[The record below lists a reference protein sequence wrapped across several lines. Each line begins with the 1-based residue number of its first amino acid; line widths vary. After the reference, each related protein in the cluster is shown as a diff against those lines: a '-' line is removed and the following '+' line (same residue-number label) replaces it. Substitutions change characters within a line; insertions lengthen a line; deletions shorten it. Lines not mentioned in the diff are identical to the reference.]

1 LEGYHSPVADGARWW
16 RQKCAIG
23 DADHGRD
30 DTYHGTVGQGSIEEL
45 ADKVARESRLP
56 DINLLEMDQKTGW
69 AD

>member
-1 LEGYHSPVADGARWW
+1 MGLVGDGRNA
-16 RQKCAIG
+16 QLG

-56 DINLLEMDQKTGW
+56 DINLLEMD
-69 AD
+69 